1 MTTTVCL
8 ECGHEIEFG
17 QFPFCPHQEVHG
29 NLSPLGMHHSE
40 VTVVYE
46 HPGTGKIRYPGRADK
61 PMPERYA
68 KQGYVKRELRTLREV
83 DRFSKQHNVVNE
95 RAHFDSNG
103 KGMDG

>member
-1 MTTTVCL
+1 MTTIAYPPKECGFIVREKSRSYHCTLPFAHEGECGEKRTTTCSL
-8 ECGHEIEFG
+8 CGHEVQIGEW
-17 QFPFCPHQEVHG
+17 PLCPHGFGHG

-68 KQGYVKRELRTLREV
+68 KQG
-83 DRFSKQHNVVNE
+83 
-95 RAHFDSNG
+95 
-103 KGMDG
+103 